1 MKSQFKVRLLVFW
14 LSLAALLAGL
24 YPGCAR
30 NPVTGKRQLAL
41 ISEQQEIEMG
51 RESHPQVLQ
60 QYGRLDNPQM
70 QTYVDGIG
78 QRLAAGSERPALEWH
93 FTVVDVPVV
102 NAFALP
108 GGYIY
113 VTREIMAYMNN
124 EAELAGVLGHE
135 IGHVTARHSVEQISK
150 AQLFSLGLGVG
161 SIVSPTFQQLSGLA
175 ESGLSLLF
183 LKYGR
188 DDERQSDQ
196 LGIKYMAEQGY
207 DPRKM
212 VEFFEV
218 FERLQEQSGEV
229 LPNWLSTHPAPP
241 DRIKR
246 TSEDARQLLAN
257 RPTTDLR
264 VAREPYLRQLAGIV
278 YGENP
283 REGFTQ
289 NGWFLH
295 PDLRFRIQF
304 PDGWKVQNTRSA
316 VVAAEPNGAA
326 AIQLTLATE
335 RRSPEDY
342 AALLANQPGVRMLSG
357 NRTSINGNPSFVG
370 VYEVVNQNTQQAIG
384 ALAAFISYRDNLYQV
399 VGLTSPNQFRSASA
413 IFESS
418 LTSFGELN
426 DSRALSVQPD
436 RIRIVQARDGQTLRD
451 LAGRVQNSRIKLEDL
466 ALINRLEPN
475 EPLRGGV
482 EVKLIEA
489 GRRISD

>member
-1 MKSQFKVRLLVFW
+1 
-14 LSLAALLAGL
+14 
-24 YPGCAR
+24 
-30 NPVTGKRQLAL
+30 
-41 ISEQQEIEMG
+41 MG
-51 RESHPQVLQ
+51 REAHPQVLQ
-60 QYGRLDNPQM
+60 QYGQLDNQQV

-78 QRLAAGSERPALEWH
+78 QRLAAGSERPGLEWH
-93 FTVVDVPVV
+93 FTVVDVPVA

-113 VTREIMAYMNN
+113 VTRDIMAYMNN

-161 SIVSPTFQQLSGLA
+161 SIISPTFEQLSGLA
-175 ESGLSLLF
+175 ESGLGLLF

-188 DDERQSDQ
+188 DDERQADG
-196 LGIKYMAEQGY
+196 LGIKYMLQQGY

-218 FERLQEQSGEV
+218 FERMQEKSGEV
-229 LPNWLSTHPAPP
+229 LPNWLSTHPSPP

-246 TSEDARQLLAN
+246 SNEEVGQLLAN

-264 VAREPYLRQLAGIV
+264 VAREPYLGQLAGVI

-289 NGWFLH
+289 DGWFLH

-304 PDGWKVQNTRSA
+304 PNGWKVQNTRSA

-335 RRSPEDY
+335 RRTPEDY
-342 AALLANQPGVRMLSG
+342 AALLANQPGVRLVSG
-357 NRTSINGNPSFVG
+357 NRTSINGNPSFLG
-370 VYEVVNQNTQQAIG
+370 VYEVLNQDTQQAIE
-384 ALAAFISYRDNLYQV
+384 ALAAFIAYGGNLYEV
-399 VGLTSPNQFRSASA
+399 VGITSPTQFRSASR

-418 LTSFGELN
+418 LTTFGQLT
-426 DSRALSVQPD
+426 DSRALGVQPD
-436 RIRIVQARDGQTLRD
+436 RIRIVRAREGQTLRE
-451 LAGRVQNSRIKLEDL
+451 LAERLQNSRIKLEDL
-466 ALINRLEPN
+466 ALLNRLEPN

-482 EVKLIEA
+482 EVKLIEP
-489 GRRISD
+489 GRR